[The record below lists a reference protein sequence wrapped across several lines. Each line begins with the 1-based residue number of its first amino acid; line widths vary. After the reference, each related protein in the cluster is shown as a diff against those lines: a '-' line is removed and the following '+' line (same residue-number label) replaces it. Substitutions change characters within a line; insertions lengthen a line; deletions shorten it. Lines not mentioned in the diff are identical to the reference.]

1 MGLNPRVRRRA
12 VWRGSAL
19 IFPRRED
26 VKPAIAPRRLPSV
39 VVQWQKRAFPVE
51 LSPSREGGEAGGV
64 RTYIFFGVRSGLL
77 RSFVAV
83 SNCFMVDLQSNY
95 LLIALADSAD
105 IALGFAAGILTLV
118 AIIAVNNLV
127 KTQVKNRLFSPEKL
141 ELYKQIFSPYLS
153 LTFTVVGL
161 GAAEV
166 FLVSARLS
174 DSWKTLELIVSLSLA
189 IAGGWLASQLFKQFF
204 DIYLVNKAARKQ
216 GRSVNSELLLVGKL
230 VANTAIIVIAI
241 FAFAQSHQINVF
253 GLLASLGVGGLA
265 VAFAAQSTLSQVLG
279 GIVLYL
285 DQPFVVDDYI
295 GLPDGTFGRVESI
308 GLRST
313 KIRTS
318 GKGTLMIVPNSSL
331 TQTNIENY
339 TGARKV
345 ISILG
350 LVFHRSISD
359 EEQALI
365 RQIILEGTQNT
376 YGIDPRGTDVTF
388 KDLTDVTGEIKTQ
401 AQVTF
406 FILGSGQENLELRR
420 QLLQIASQDINEILQ
435 QYGIAFEREEQ
446 NIYVNSPITV

>member
-1 MGLNPRVRRRA
+1 
-12 VWRGSAL
+12 
-19 IFPRRED
+19 
-26 VKPAIAPRRLPSV
+26 
-39 VVQWQKRAFPVE
+39 
-51 LSPSREGGEAGGV
+51 
-64 RTYIFFGVRSGLL
+64 
-77 RSFVAV
+77 
-83 SNCFMVDLQSNY
+83 MVDLQFNY
-95 LLIALADSAD
+95 FLIALEDSVNFGVW
-105 IALGFAAGILTLV
+105 IGAGILALV
-118 AIIAVNNLV
+118 GIIAL
-127 KTQVKNRLFSPEKL
+127 KNFVQNKIIKRFFSPGKI
-141 ELYKQIFSPYLS
+141 ELYKQIFSPYQSLILTVLGLAAAEIFLLSVPLSKSLSSLEVVLS
-153 LTFTVVGL
+153 L
-161 GAAEV
+161 
-166 FLVSARLS
+166 
-174 DSWKTLELIVSLSLA
+174 ILA
-189 IAGGWLASQLFKQFF
+189 ITASWLASQIFKQFF

-216 GRSVNSELLLVGKL
+216 GRSVNSELLLVGKFI
-230 VANTAIIVIAI
+230 ANTVIIIIAII
-241 FAFAQSHQINVF
+241 AFAQTHQINIF

-265 VAFAAQSTLSQVLG
+265 VAFAAQSTLSQILG

-285 DQPFVVDDYI
+285 DRPFVVDDYI

-331 TQTNIENY
+331 TETNIENY

-350 LVFHRSISD
+350 LVFPRSISA

-365 RQIILEGTQNT
+365 RQIILEGTENT

-388 KDLTDVTGEIKTQ
+388 KDLREVTGEDKTH

-420 QLLQIASQDINEILQ
+420 QLLQIASQDINQILQ
-435 QYGIAFEREEQ
+435 QYGIAFEMEEQ